1 VSEHK
6 SSEFGTAMSG
16 LIAVVVLIA
25 VVYALTAGRFA
36 AMGTGA
42 ESPEAVAARLA
53 PVGKVN
59 LAGAASPAPVA
70 APAGAAPAVAD
81 EGPGVAIYQKAC
93 FACHATGVANAPKL
107 GDKAAWEP
115 RAAQGIDTLLQTAID
130 GKGAM
135 PPRGTCAACS
145 DDDLRAAIQYML
157 SKAGLAPESAQATGG
172 AAEQA
177 APEAVP
183 AVAVEGVSG
192 MQGTSGMEGMG
203 GMSGN
208 EGMSG
213 MEGMSGAPA
222 PLPVAP
228 AMEGMAG
235 MSGHYSTAPDGSVFL
250 FPKDMGGMSGMGDT
264 PVEGAAPAAA
274 GPAATPAAQ

>member
-1 VSEHK
+1 
-6 SSEFGTAMSG
+6 MSG

-25 VVYALTAGRFA
+25 VVYSVTAGRFA
-36 AMGTGA
+36 AVDPGS
-42 ESPEAVAARLA
+42 ESPEAIAARLA

-59 LAGAASPAPVA
+59 LAGAASPAPAA
-70 APAGAAPAVAD
+70 APAAAAAAPAAAD

-93 FACHATGVANAPKL
+93 FACHATGAANAPKL

-115 RAAQGIDTLLQTAID
+115 RAAQGMDTLLHTAIN

-145 DDDLRAAIQYML
+145 DEDLRAAILYML
-157 SKAGLAPESAQATGG
+157 SKAGLAPESAPT
-172 AAEQA
+172 AEQV
-177 APEAVP
+177 APEAAP
-183 AVAVEGVSG
+183 TVAVEAMSG
-192 MQGTSGMEGMG
+192 MQGMSGMSGMG
-203 GMSGN
+203 GMSGS

-222 PLPVAP
+222 SLPVVP

-250 FPKDMGGMSGMGDT
+250 FPKDVGGT

-274 GPAATPAAQ
+274 GSAATPATPAAQ